1 MTEQSEYVEL
11 TRVSDPVQADL
22 LAAFL
27 EDGDVEFQVVNRS
40 GAGFMSQLIPRAANP
55 VVFRI
60 LTDDLER
67 GKLLLKEYEGLQSQ
81 RVSSNGSDD
90 LEDEFDEAL
99 DDEFDDDLD
108 NDPGVEEEKSSEIP

>member
-60 LTDDLER
+60 LTEDFER
-67 GKLLLKEYEGLQSQ
+67 GKTLLEEYNSLQQKPS
-81 RVSSNGSDD
+81 VDDDDGASDD
-90 LEDEFDEAL
+90 AVTADTEEA
-99 DDEFDDDLD
+99 
-108 NDPGVEEEKSSEIP
+108 SQ